1 MERSISRNTNFLRE
15 IERDFK
21 NICNIDFKVSFNE
34 TTLKADQQSEEIRG
48 NNRLKD
54 RLRGS
59 QRNTYLGRDSTK
71 KPLSIAEG
79 LSKSEDTQ
87 NGSNILSLHNGTT
100 KISATRIPV
109 PRGAGSLSKAE
120 RGLSHG
126 DPLRGSKR
134 AKPHFVGY
142 LGKAKNKTNG
152 NITKGGDLDY
162 KLCEYSFGIKKIE
175 NISGFIFSN
184 KLNQIPEYLI
194 KGLNN
199 PKGLYN

>member
-1 MERSISRNTNFLRE
+1 MQNSALLNSVERSLSRNTNFLRE

-34 TTLKADQQSEEIRG
+34 TTLKAGQQSEEIRG

-54 RLRGS
+54 TLRGS

-100 KISATRIPV
+100 KISATRFPV
-109 PRGAGSLSKAE
+109 PRSA
-120 RGLSHG
+120 G

-142 LGKAKNKTNG
+142 LGKARNKTNG